1 MRNVARAS
9 AGLATIML
17 AAGISGAGAQ
27 PVRDVGRLTCGIG
40 PGVGVVVGSSRRANC
55 RFEPNDRGRVDSYSG
70 RITRVGLDIGATAGG
85 TMTWMV
91 FSRRRDLPP
100 GALAGRYV
108 GVSADASLGL
118 GAGAKVLV
126 GGVRRSV
133 RLQPIAVMGQV
144 GLNVAAGI
152 SGLTLRFNSP
162 VAGR

>member
-1 MRNVARAS
+1 
-9 AGLATIML
+9 
-17 AAGISGAGAQ
+17 
-27 PVRDVGRLTCGIG
+27 
-40 PGVGVVVGSSRRANC
+40 VVVGSSRRANC

-144 GLNVAAGI
+144 GLNVAAGV